1 MEYLSTKT
9 PRAFY
14 LIRGLFLLISSAMF
28 IAFILLFVLNV
39 NESVKIS
46 GGEIISE
53 EIPIEYLAPFEAQI
67 KTVYVREGDE
77 VKKGDTLLI
86 LKNDLLSST
95 LQKTE
100 KDYELVAQNLEVYS
114 KMLNNLDNKIQ
125 FQQKQKSNISN
136 SHQHDQRDVEI
147 EIRGLRSQLEAQKK
161 NVDISKDRLQKDYTL
176 LKEGIIS
183 KVEYENHHK
192 ALLNET
198 EKLAAVKK
206 RYIQKLNKKKILPND
221 LSSQVNEQQL
231 TLLSS
236 EYDRTTIERQFLEAK
251 TQQVQL
257 EEQLRF
263 QRDQFEKCNVI
274 ANIDGNVSRLFN
286 VKMESNYLPKG
297 TEMITLT
304 PLEEQK
310 FYAEMVV
317 PQMGIKDVKIGQ
329 TTHLKLDAYNY
340 YKYGILKGEVSYIK
354 KDTSNNFFVLAQIP
368 AQDYKFELQSGYK
381 IKGEII
387 TERVKLY
394 QFIFRKLFQ
403 NVSI

>member
-28 IAFILLFVLNV
+28 IAFILLFILNID
-39 NESVKIS
+39 ESVKIS

-67 KTVYVREGDE
+67 KTIYVREGDE
-77 VKKGDTLLI
+77 VKKGDTLLV
-86 LKNDLLSST
+86 LKNDLLASA

-100 KDYELVAQNLEVYS
+100 KDYELVIQNLEVYS

-125 FQQKQKSNISN
+125 FQQKQKTNIN
-136 SHQHDQRDVEI
+136 TSHEHDQRDIEI
-147 EIRGLRSQLEAQKK
+147 EIKGLRRQLEAQKEK
-161 NVDISKDRLQKDYTL
+161 VGISEKRLQQDYTL
-176 LKEGIIS
+176 LKDGIIS
-183 KVEYENHHK
+183 KLEYENHYK
-192 ALLNET
+192 AYLNEK
-198 EKLAAVKK
+198 EKLASVEK
-206 RYIQKLNKKKILPND
+206 RYIQKLNKKKVLPND

-236 EYDRTTIERQFLEAK
+236 KYDRTTIERQLLEAK

-263 QRDQFEKCNVI
+263 QKDQFEKCNVI
-274 ANIDGNVSRLFN
+274 AKINGNVSRLFN
-286 VKMESNYLPKG
+286 VKIESNYLPKG

-310 FYAEMVV
+310 FYAEMIV
-317 PQMGIKDVKIGQ
+317 PQTGIKDVKIGQ